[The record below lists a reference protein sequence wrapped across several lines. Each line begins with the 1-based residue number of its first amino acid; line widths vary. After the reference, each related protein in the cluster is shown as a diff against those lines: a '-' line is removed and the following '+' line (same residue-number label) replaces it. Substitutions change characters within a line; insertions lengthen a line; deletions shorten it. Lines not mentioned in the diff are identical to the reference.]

1 MVQRKD
7 AGFTLIELMIVVAII
22 GVLAAVAIPSYQDYV
37 SKSQVNRAIGELSV
51 YKAPFETQVSVSG
64 PVTNDALGYTPSD
77 LTSGNAATPIAVVNA
92 DGSGHMQVT
101 MGGNANPNL
110 SGVLLKFVRSAGG
123 IWHCEIDP
131 AGASRWKDVFSPGS
145 CVVI

>member
-64 PVTNDALGYTPSD
+64 PVTNDGW
-77 LTSGNAATPIAVVNA
+77 
-92 DGSGHMQVT
+92 
-101 MGGNANPNL
+101 
-110 SGVLLKFVRSAGG
+110 G
-123 IWHCEIDP
+123 ILPQI
-131 AGASRWKDVFSPGS
+131 SPRGMPPHL
-145 CVVI
+145 

>member
-110 SGVLLKFVRSAGG
+110 FAHYVTRNHLPVSDVNLFRLERALLQP
-123 IWHCEIDP
+123 CQYL
-131 AGASRWKDVFSPGS
+131 
-145 CVVI
+145 VVIPMRR